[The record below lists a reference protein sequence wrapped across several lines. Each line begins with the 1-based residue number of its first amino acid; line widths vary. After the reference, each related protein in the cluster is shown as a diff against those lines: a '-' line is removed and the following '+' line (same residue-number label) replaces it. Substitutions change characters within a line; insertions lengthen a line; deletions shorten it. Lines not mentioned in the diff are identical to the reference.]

1 MTKRK
6 KRRFILVGF
15 VLGILF
21 GANYLYQKIWGNK
34 ESWRERT
41 FRRMNED
48 LSPDVSSD
56 DYHSRLELVLN
67 EETKY
72 YIFSD
77 FHRGDGGPI
86 DYFNPNRNL
95 MNYILSGLYQES
107 RSGTKAALIMLGDI
121 EECWAYG
128 FSLAHGNRI
137 HNYPIEDLNRLMHGG
152 KSIDPDNIFYWELQF
167 HKDGNN
173 YRIFGNHDDYLKN
186 KNYVAGSLLAQNDI
200 AVYPGIVF
208 KIEEDGEGKIFVTH
222 GCQGQSLH
230 DVGDSIPPLAKEA
243 ERVWYYLKRILL
255 KPGVRLRYEEL
266 VEVRDKFNKQ
276 EQYLV
281 EWAEKKGL
289 YLITGHSHQPYINRE
304 KNLSVHNREI
314 NNIVARQIPAIE
326 GKIRML
332 SEEDVDIMELVPG
345 KFTQEQKIDILEIHR
360 ENKELEAKFLMEE
373 YKSLK
378 ARALIEGD
386 RRSLYFDDGCGFAAN
401 IISAIELVHE
411 DNGKD
416 GEGWYVHLVCW
427 DIVDEEKAL
436 LSTDS
441 FDAIREKTEK
451 RILGSQKLDL

>member
-1 MTKRK
+1 MLKRK

-21 GANYLYQKIWGNK
+21 GANYLYQKIWGDK

-48 LSPDVSSD
+48 LSEDVSG
-56 DYHSRLELVLN
+56 DYHPRLKLILN

-77 FHRGDGGPI
+77 FHRGNGGDI
-86 DYFNPNRNL
+86 DYFNPNWNL
-95 MNYILSGLYQES
+95 VNYILSGIYQEG
-107 RSGTKAALIMLGDI
+107 RAGKKTALIMLGDI

-128 FSLAHGNRI
+128 FSLARGNW
-137 HNYPIEDLNRLMHGG
+137 HKYSMGELNRLLHGG
-152 KSIDPDNIFYWELQF
+152 KTIDPNNIFYWEQKF
-167 HKDGNN
+167 HADDN
-173 YRIFGNHDDYLKN
+173 YHRIFGNHDDYWKYIPN
-186 KNYVAGSLLAQNDI
+186 VEGSLLDVVGI
-200 AVYPGIVF
+200 EVYPGIVF
-208 KIEEDGEGKIFVTH
+208 RLIEEGEDKIFVTH

-230 DVGDSIPPLAKEA
+230 DVGNSIPPLAKEA

-255 KPGVRLRYEEL
+255 KPGARLRKVDLEEA
-266 VEVRDKFNKQ
+266 RDKFNKQ

-281 EWAEKKGL
+281 EWAEEKDL
-289 YLITGHSHQPYINRE
+289 YLITGHSHQPYINRK
-304 KNLSVHNREI
+304 KNLCLHNREI
-314 NNIVARQIPAIE
+314 NNIVDRHIPAIE

-332 SEEDVDIMELVPG
+332 REEDVDIKDLVQG
-345 KFTQEQKIDILEIHR
+345 EFSQEQKIDILGIHL
-360 ENKELEAKFLMEE
+360 ENKKLEAKFLMEE
-373 YKSLK
+373 SETFK
-378 ARALIEGD
+378 AQARIEGD

-411 DNGKD
+411 DNGMD

-427 DIVDEEKAL
+427 DIVDDMRAL

-441 FDAIREKTEK
+441 VDAIRGKTEK